1 MGQGQTVCS
10 CTPFH
15 DDQGSDDQNIEHKL
29 YNRKMNQHRNR
40 SQQPEPQ
47 YETKDIESN
56 TNTSDNELT
65 LPDDLSTFQKE
76 IINECKSVE
85 TCQIIKRL
93 AVALKYYSSLDVVN
107 NSEQQDTFIDF
118 ITMNYTKVLDDYVHL
133 VNHHGNDLSEIN
145 DQLAGDGLFSD
156 CNISNCSFTARHYQT
171 NNNYKNASDS
181 ALHFYKQTMDSL
193 HFYLLHLFDTGLR
206 TRNVVGND
214 EMKRDDEYFD
224 ASFSRMHKTISERQ
238 RTTKSFERFKQGN
251 NSKFNIST
259 NCITTVHKDTG
270 GATYLDKMFAYL
282 LERKVDQPT
291 LVNLQQFLNA
301 QEYDSEAVSGDLDGG
316 NEHDGNIYTHINN
329 TQCVENMKAC
339 IQTAKT
345 SSTSLSIG
353 LRFYYWRY
361 YLTIKQI
368 PREKSDNVNDHGG
381 HDICSLF
388 VEKKY
393 ASFKEEILNYEYI
406 PIQQYENEI
415 LVKAENY
422 ENTEIV
428 KSTTASL
435 WCAPEHY
442 GVLKDEQ
449 LSLKNLLSLILYCD
463 CTDLCTNFSST
474 FRQISPFEML
484 QSIKKRNSVYWWLSK
499 TLRETVEV
507 FGCNSRGPYR
517 PTMTGP
523 YYCGMS
529 VVLNIPSF
537 HIRLCSPT
545 ST

>member
-193 HFYLLHLFDTGLR
+193 HFYLLHLFDTGIIINGVYNTLSSR
-206 TRNVVGND
+206 LVRN
-214 EMKRDDEYFD
+214 
-224 ASFSRMHKTISERQ
+224 
-238 RTTKSFERFKQGN
+238 
-251 NSKFNIST
+251 
-259 NCITTVHKDTG
+259 
-270 GATYLDKMFAYL
+270 
-282 LERKVDQPT
+282 
-291 LVNLQQFLNA
+291 
-301 QEYDSEAVSGDLDGG
+301 
-316 NEHDGNIYTHINN
+316 
-329 TQCVENMKAC
+329 
-339 IQTAKT
+339 
-345 SSTSLSIG
+345 
-353 LRFYYWRY
+353 W
-361 YLTIKQI
+361 
-368 PREKSDNVNDHGG
+368 
-381 HDICSLF
+381 
-388 VEKKY
+388 
-393 ASFKEEILNYEYI
+393 
-406 PIQQYENEI
+406 
-415 LVKAENY
+415 
-422 ENTEIV
+422 
-428 KSTTASL
+428 
-435 WCAPEHY
+435 
-442 GVLKDEQ
+442 
-449 LSLKNLLSLILYCD
+449 
-463 CTDLCTNFSST
+463 TNFGWG
-474 FRQISPFEML
+474 
-484 QSIKKRNSVYWWLSK
+484 K
-499 TLRETVEV
+499 
-507 FGCNSRGPYR
+507 
-517 PTMTGP
+517 
-523 YYCGMS
+523 
-529 VVLNIPSF
+529 
-537 HIRLCSPT
+537 
-545 ST
+545 